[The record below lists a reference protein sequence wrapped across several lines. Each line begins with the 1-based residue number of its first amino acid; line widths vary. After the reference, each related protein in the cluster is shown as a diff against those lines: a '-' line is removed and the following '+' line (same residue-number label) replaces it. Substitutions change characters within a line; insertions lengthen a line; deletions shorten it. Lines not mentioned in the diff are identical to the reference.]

1 MRLILGILLIFTSY
15 SVFAQYKQQQQKN
28 LPEYDYKRL
37 HFGFTVGTNVMDF
50 GIVKADNFFSTSE
63 FNQVY
68 SIENEPNVGFMLGP
82 VSNLR
87 LGEYWDLRLLI
98 NLSFGQR
105 NLNYLI
111 VEDTTAADP
120 ILTMHKMKI
129 ASTYLEFPLLLK
141 YKAMRINNYRPYLI
155 AGVNP
160 KIDLAAQKKIKQ
172 EEMPKIRLNNLDV
185 AWEVGAGIDFY
196 LPYFKFS
203 TELKYSGGV
212 MNMVVPDGT
221 QFTSAIKKMNSN
233 IWTISLHFE

>member
-1 MRLILGILLIFTSY
+1 
-15 SVFAQYKQQQQKN
+15 
-28 LPEYDYKRL
+28 
-37 HFGFTVGTNVMDF
+37 
-50 GIVKADNFFSTSE
+50 
-63 FNQVY
+63 
-68 SIENEPNVGFMLGP
+68 MLGP

-87 LGEYWDLRLLI
+87 LGEYWDLRFLI

-111 VEDTTAADP
+111 VEDTTVANP
-120 ILTMHKMKI
+120 VLTKHKMKI

-155 AGVNP
+155 AGINP
-160 KIDLAAQKKIKQ
+160 KVDLAAQKKIKQ

-203 TELKYSGGV
+203 TELKYSGGIR
-212 MNMVVPDGT
+212 NMVVPDGT

>member
-1 MRLILGILLIFTSY
+1 VRPLLTILLILIGFSA
-15 SVFAQYKQQQQKN
+15 FAQYKQQQQKN

-68 SIENEPNVGFMLGP
+68 AIENQPNVGFMLGP

-105 NLNYLI
+105 NLTYLL
-111 VEDTTAADP
+111 VEDTTVANP
-120 ILTMHKMKI
+120 VLTRHKMKI

-155 AGVNP
+155 AGINP
-160 KIDLAAQKKIKQ
+160 KVDLAAQKKIKQ
-172 EEMPKIRLNNLDV
+172 EEMPKIRLNNLDF

-212 MNMVVPDGT
+212 RNMVVPDGT

>member
-1 MRLILGILLIFTSY
+1 MKISLSILFFIISFTTL
-15 SVFAQYKQQQQKN
+15 AQYKQQQQKN
-28 LPEYDYKRL
+28 LPDYDYKRL
-37 HFGFTVGTNVMDF
+37 HFGFTVGTNIMDF

-63 FNQVY
+63 FSQVY
-68 SIENEPNVGFMLGP
+68 AIENQPNVGFILGP

-87 LGEYWDLRLLI
+87 LGEYFDLRLLI

-105 NLNYLI
+105 NLNYLLI
-111 VEDTTAADP
+111 EDTTAANP
-120 ILTMHKMKI
+120 VLTKHTMQI
-129 ASTYLEFPLLLK
+129 PSTYLEFPLLLK

-160 KIDLAAQKKIKQ
+160 KVDLAARKKIKQ
-172 EEMPKIRLNNLDV
+172 EEMPKIRLKNLDV

-203 TELKYSGGV
+203 TELKYSGGI
-212 MNMVVPDGT
+212 MNIVVPDGT
-221 QFTSAIKKMNSN
+221 QYSGAIKKMNSN

>member
-1 MRLILGILLIFTSY
+1 MRPLLSILLIFISF
-15 SVFAQYKQQQQKN
+15 SAFAQYRQQQQKN

-50 GIVKADNFFSTSE
+50 SIVKADNFFSTSE

-68 SIENEPNVGFMLGP
+68 AIENEPSVGFMLGP

-111 VEDTTAADP
+111 VEDTTVANP
-120 ILTMHKMKI
+120 VLTEHKMKI

-160 KIDLAAQKKIKQ
+160 KVDLAAQKKIKQ

-203 TELKYSGGV
+203 TELKYSGGLR
-212 MNMVVPDGT
+212 NMVVPDGT

-233 IWTISLHFE
+233 IWTISLLFE